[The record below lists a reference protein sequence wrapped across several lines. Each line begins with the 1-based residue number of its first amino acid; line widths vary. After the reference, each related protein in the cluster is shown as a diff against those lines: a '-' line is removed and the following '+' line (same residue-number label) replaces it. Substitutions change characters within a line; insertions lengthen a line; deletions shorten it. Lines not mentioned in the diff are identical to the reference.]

1 MSFLSKLISFLGF
14 YSWFLWPLL
23 FSYLIEL
30 SIILEVIY
38 FNDIFSKII
47 LPYFTIE
54 AMISKLLMLKIVS
67 ILRLLFSL
75 SLVISLINIFV
86 VLLIVWIWFLI
97 IFLLIYSTLHKLM
110 TFLPYISQFLL
121 KLRESTS
128 QKLATSLF
136 AHALYKLKTLLWL
149 RLFLLFVLLFNELK
163 VVFLFFL
170 IFNIFLFY

>member
-1 MSFLSKLISFLGF
+1 MSFLCKLISFLGF

-30 SIILEVIY
+30 SIIFKVIF
-38 FNDIFSKII
+38 FNDVFSKII

-54 AMISKLLMLKIVS
+54 PMISKLLALKIVS

-86 VLLIVWIWFLI
+86 VLLIALFWIRFII
-97 IFLLIYSTLHKLM
+97 IFLLIYSILHELM

-136 AHALYKLKTLLWL
+136 AHVLYRLKILLWR
-149 RLFLLFVLLFNELK
+149 RLFLLFLLLFNEL
-163 VVFLFFL
+163 
-170 IFNIFLFY
+170 